1 MDVFLIVIIERSLGN
16 LEIEKEHANTAAQ
29 ILDEVTVKLLPIAT
43 VLLCYCIATAPQSGH
58 ALPTQVG
65 SMYS

>member
-43 VLLCYCIATAPQSGH
+43 DLGS
-58 ALPTQVG
+58 ALG
-65 SMYS
+65 I